1 MALHSLTDRFAPQSG
16 NSCAFK
22 RMSMISFVVTLAL
35 GAAIADQT
43 MGASP
48 ATQTA
53 TLTPATSSQD
63 AATLERKR
71 KASDAWMRFMR
82 AASDRDVET
91 AQKEFDEVQ
100 KLTPEDST
108 RLYMGENILGPL
120 RNQMKNAPAADVEK
134 ARNSTRLAEAKERY
148 QAAMRDAD
156 AAAAQKALDDLQK
169 FGANEYDV
177 KSMQDTLT
185 KNKRTWD
192 YWNSGHRPTPELY
205 AKMSEASGRFR
216 KAMEASDEPAA
227 KQALADLKSID
238 PNAPYVQD
246 DEQWLAQEQIVWHDP
261 QLSATRAMKLNVLSV
276 RREREK
282 KISDAYGEF
291 YKALNSKD
299 WAKAEQALAEVKKLN
314 PNEVGLSSSE
324 RNLKLSREQS
334 QNLEAELQL
343 RKDEA
348 RERKEKADKISAA
361 TNRFSKAL
369 TSQDWKGAEKAMEE
383 LKKIDPNDMS
393 IKFEL
398 RSEENS
404 LKTFREQFENTNA
417 EVKRAW
423 DQVQRRPRS
432 ISARMDSAS
441 RPPRPLQQPS
451 PHHRPN
457 LGRGFVV

>member
-1 MALHSLTDRFAPQSG
+1 
-16 NSCAFK
+16 
-22 RMSMISFVVTLAL
+22 
-35 GAAIADQT
+35 
-43 MGASP
+43 
-48 ATQTA
+48 
-53 TLTPATSSQD
+53 
-63 AATLERKR
+63 
-71 KASDAWMRFMR
+71 
-82 AASDRDVET
+82 
-91 AQKEFDEVQ
+91 
-100 KLTPEDST
+100 
-108 RLYMGENILGPL
+108 
-120 RNQMKNAPAADVEK
+120 
-134 ARNSTRLAEAKERY
+134 
-148 QAAMRDAD
+148 
-156 AAAAQKALDDLQK
+156 
-169 FGANEYDV
+169 
-177 KSMQDTLT
+177 
-185 KNKRTWD
+185 
-192 YWNSGHRPTPELY
+192 
-205 AKMSEASGRFR
+205 
-216 KAMEASDEPAA
+216 MEASDEPAA
-227 KQALADLKSID
+227 KQALADLKNID

-423 DQVQRRPRS
+423 DQVPE
-432 ISARMDSAS
+432 SAKVHFRKD
-441 RPPRPLQQPS
+441 
-451 PHHRPN
+451 
-457 LGRGFVV
+457 GFGLTTTTATSTAVAAP